1 MHGLMPFSY
10 KTQIIAILG
19 SFIFITAWN
28 LQISLFGSSYGE
40 IILLSL
46 TSSKTIP
53 WLKTN
58 ISISN
63 KIFNLLLQKGSF
75 LPFSFSVQ
83 NFLFHGYVHDF
94 MITTSKMD
102 TQSLSVNSKS
112 KMVGFLCGWIQKFQ
126 NCYGMVTKESIS
138 SCHWSSSII
147 QIPSP
152 QGSNCSFP
160 CFSNN

>member
-1 MHGLMPFSY
+1 MPPSFILQTLSSSNTLNYIQPTPNQHIPHALSKKSSILKNGDNPYINQYSSQSTSAQPIRISILHIHTGITNMHGLMPFSY

-53 WLKTN
+53 WLKTD

-75 LPFSFSVQ
+75 LPLSFSV
-83 NFLFHGYVHDF
+83 
-94 MITTSKMD
+94 
-102 TQSLSVNSKS
+102 
-112 KMVGFLCGWIQKFQ
+112 
-126 NCYGMVTKESIS
+126 
-138 SCHWSSSII
+138 
-147 QIPSP
+147 
-152 QGSNCSFP
+152 
-160 CFSNN
+160 